1 MGDAKI
7 EAAHYRTWQF
17 LDPLLQAGHQVC
29 LCAGAPGEYLEQPAI
44 PEAWQ
49 AQLTYVAVPFRQ
61 RHWQK
66 VLQAAHDNFN
76 PDCVVAVNY
85 SHCLYATK
93 LKTAKPIWMDIY
105 GDMLTIMQAAC
116 YRFQSDRGLMT
127 TIGFMREILQTGDA
141 FSGCGAPQK
150 HALVG
155 ELAMSGR
162 LNSRTFGY
170 EFAHVILPGAPAP
183 KITAVTPPNR
193 EFLKEQGIG
202 ADDFV
207 LLWCGGYNTWTD
219 VDSLFAALEWAMAQD
234 ATIRYLSVGDST
246 YGGPNTVYAQFQA
259 KIAASDFRDR
269 YHLLGWQPWSSI
281 GQYYQASDAGL
292 NIDALHYETLY
303 GTRTR
308 LVEMMAAALPVITSL
323 GCELSYFLQSKQ
335 AGLTFAVKDWQQLG
349 QHILSLAQD
358 GNGRLILAEKSLTC
372 ATDDLSFYTTTA
384 ALRAWVKDPQL
395 APDKQESG
403 FQERLKQLEFR
414 TRALMRHALWKFA
427 GSDA

>member
-1 MGDAKI
+1 
-7 EAAHYRTWQF
+7 
-17 LDPLLQAGHQVC
+17 
-29 LCAGAPGEYLEQPAI
+29 
-44 PEAWQ
+44 
-49 AQLTYVAVPFRQ
+49 
-61 RHWQK
+61 
-66 VLQAAHDNFN
+66 
-76 PDCVVAVNY
+76 
-85 SHCLYATK
+85 
-93 LKTAKPIWMDIY
+93 
-105 GDMLTIMQAAC
+105 
-116 YRFQSDRGLMT
+116 
-127 TIGFMREILQTGDA
+127 LQTGDA